1 MKGDTQAWMARPEWR
16 TLAVLAEA
24 SRRLGAASD
33 RDQIYAAACDAI
45 LALLA
50 PDRHAGVAVLAWSA
64 DGLSV
69 VRAGGVLAACGSASL
84 AFEALPELTRA
95 AVEAGEPVSQTG
107 AYAIFGLHSP
117 GPAHSDR
124 LLLAPITRRGR
135 PRHVLAAAGT
145 SVGDALHPITVVA
158 DIVGFALDADQ
169 RGWAEAVI
177 EGSQDIVL
185 VLEADGAIRTVN
197 AAAQRILGLDIE
209 TLADVPIVDLVHPSD
224 AEALLMWLARAATDG
239 RALALDIRCRYAGG
253 GWVDLEATATAMLE
267 VPDVRGVVVN
277 LRDVRERKT
286 LEAELSHWAFH
297 DPLTNLANRAGLRER
312 ITGALERADRTGTRP
327 AVLLV
332 DLDDFKAVN
341 DSLGHQEGD
350 RLLVVVAERLR
361 NCTRAS
367 DTLARL
373 GGDEFVVVVD
383 DEAVAESLAERIH
396 DALDPPVAMP
406 GVEVHAHA
414 SIGIRVADADACDV
428 DQLLRDADLAMYAA
442 KASGK
447 ATWRRFHPDMHQQVQ
462 QELTTR
468 SELRRAVE
476 RNEFVLLYQPI
487 VRVDTEQVVG
497 FEALIRWQHPIH
509 GFTSPDKFIP
519 QAEQTGLI
527 IPIGAWVVRQA
538 CAAAMIMRRAAGREI
553 AMSVNVSPRQLHHD
567 DIVDIVRAALEE
579 SGLPSSSLSLEI
591 TESVLADDV
600 ALIDRLHA
608 LRDIGLHLAI
618 DDFGT
623 GFSSYGHLQRLP
635 IDTIKIDR
643 SFVDRLAVNEP
654 TPALARSII
663 RMSQSLGLRTV
674 AEGVENVEQ
683 QAALREL
690 GCLFAQGFLFS
701 RPIAMSAAI
710 ALLEHP
716 ISALLPPAE

>member
-1 MKGDTQAWMARPEWR
+1 MASDTQAWVATEGR
-16 TLAVLAEA
+16 TVEVLAEA
-24 SRRLGAASD
+24 SRRLGAARD
-33 RDQIYAAACDAI
+33 RDEIYAAACDAT

-50 PDRHAGVAVLAWSA
+50 PDRHAGVAVLAWST

-69 VRAGGVLAACGSASL
+69 VRAEGVLAQCGSACL
-84 AFEALPELTRA
+84 ALDELPELTRA
-95 AVEAGEPVSQTG
+95 ALEAGEPVSQSG
-107 AYAIFGLHSP
+107 GHAIFGLHSP
-117 GPAHSDR
+117 GPAHSDQ
-124 LLLAPITRRGR
+124 LLLTPIARRGR

-145 SVGDALHPITVVA
+145 SVGDASYAIAVVA

-169 RGWAEAVI
+169 RGWADAVI

-197 AAAQRILGLDIE
+197 AAVQRILGLDTE
-209 TLADVPIVDLVHPSD
+209 ALAGVPIVDLVHPSD
-224 AEALLMWLARAATDG
+224 AEALLMWLTRAATDG
-239 RALALDIRCRYAGG
+239 RAHALDIRCRYAGG

-297 DPLTNLANRAGLRER
+297 DPLTNLTNRAGLRER

-350 RLLVVVAERLR
+350 RLLIVVAERLR

-396 DALDPPVAMP
+396 DALDPPVALP

-447 ATWRRFHPDMHQQVQ
+447 ATWRRFHPDMHEQVQ

-468 SELRRAVE
+468 TELRRAVE

-497 FEALIRWQHPIH
+497 FEALIRWRHPTH
-509 GFTSPDKFIP
+509 GLTSPDKFIP

-538 CAAAMIMRRAAGREI
+538 CAAAMIMRKAAGREI

-567 DIVDIVRAALEE
+567 DIVDIVRDALDE
-579 SGLPSSSLSLEI
+579 SGLPPASLSLEI

-600 ALIDRLHA
+600 ALIDRLRA

-643 SFVDRLAVNEP
+643 SFVDRLAINEP